1 MAGEP
6 QSLQPE
12 GEEQPADPLA
22 ENLGDTG
29 APALRNEGD
38 TSAPLVPLDPAP
50 EAQEESI
57 PAVIPVESRL
67 SRILNR
73 AKNSYNQINIRDN
86 IRKLYDTKV
95 KKIVLGSVA
104 GAAIL
109 AGGIYGISKL
119 AGTEKEQTQ
128 PENKLA
134 NKYIEASTT
143 KAIHTKTPAAYQSI
157 AGIMDFYAEAKGQKL
172 SDLEKFLFA
181 STANPDGEELTEQN
195 VADYKKLW
203 APGYDN
209 AKPSSEVKAGF
220 GNKSPVYVFESKE
233 QADKLDSIVE
243 RHAKA
248 KQETLK
254 REGRNI
260 EVKYND
266 AWKLWCRD
274 YAANK
279 FGAGKISGT
288 DQDGNEVKDATY
300 ISNSAIESYDKFI
313 KGVESALGGK

>member
-1 MAGEP
+1 MPGDNAPE
-6 QSLQPE
+6 LRPE
-12 GEEQPADPLA
+12 GEEQPADPMA
-22 ENLGDTG
+22 EDLSAADPIILDQGATG
-29 APALRNEGD
+29 APEVPVD
-38 TSAPLVPLDPAP
+38 SAPVPIVIP
-50 EAQEESI
+50 EESRFKRFMNG
-57 PAVIPVESRL
+57 AR
-67 SRILNR
+67 NT
-73 AKNSYNQINIRDN
+73 YDQIDL
-86 IRKLYDTKV
+86 RKVYDTKV

-104 GAAIL
+104 GAVIL
-109 AGGIYGISKL
+109 VGGIYGISKL
-119 AGTEKEQTQ
+119 IGTEKEQTQ
-128 PENKLA
+128 PANALA

-209 AKPSSEVKAGF
+209 AKPSSEAKAGF
-220 GNKSPVYVFESKE
+220 GNNSPVYVFESKE
-233 QADKLDSIVE
+233 QADKLDSIVD

-260 EVKYND
+260 EVKNND

-288 DQDGNEVKDATY
+288 DQNGKELTDATY
-300 ISNSAIESYDKFI
+300 INNSAIESYDKFI
-313 KGVESALGGK
+313 KGVEAALGGK